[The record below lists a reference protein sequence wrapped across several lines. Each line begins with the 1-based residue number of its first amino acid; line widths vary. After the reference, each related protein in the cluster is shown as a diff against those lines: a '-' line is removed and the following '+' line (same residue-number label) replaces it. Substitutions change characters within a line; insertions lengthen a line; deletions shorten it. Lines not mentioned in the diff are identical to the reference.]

1 MTDQEIIAGRGE
13 NAEASGTLGLNFY
26 GLSSDGNVQTVFSSA
41 DMGQGSG
48 AVAWLAGDFV
58 GASIDFHQIAQL
70 WDNGGTLGLNIYAP
84 FIEKALFSFPD
95 LGQGSGAVA
104 WLAGNFFGGST
115 DAIAQLWDNGGN
127 LGLNVYQMAGGSLR
141 TVIASSDLGQGSG
154 AVAWLTGDFTGSG
167 HTEIAQ
173 LWDNG
178 GNLGLNVYGMAGGTV
193 QTLFESSDLG
203 QGSGAVAWLTGDFS
217 DVGTTE
223 IAQLWDDNG
232 TLALT
237 VYRYEQGTVVAPVG
251 NDLGQG
257 LGAVAW
263 LTGDFFDR
271 GSTQIVQLWDN
282 DGTLGAVV
290 YGVVN
295 GTAETLFGSSDL
307 GQGSGAVAWLTGHFS
322 SSDFLD
328 IAQLWDNDGTLSVLF
343 YADGNRNGNLGR
355 DPFHGGNLG
364 QGPGALAWLT
374 GDFTASGL
382 TAIAQPWAS

>member
-1 MTDQEIIAGRGE
+1 MTDQEIVAGRGE
-13 NAEASGTLGLNFY
+13 NAEASGTLGLNYY
-26 GLSSDGNVQTVFSSA
+26 GLSFDGKLQTVFSSA
-41 DMGQGSG
+41 DVGQGSG
-48 AVAWLAGDFV
+48 AVAWLTGNFAGAPIEEV
-58 GASIDFHQIAQL
+58 AQL
-70 WDNGGTLGLNIYAP
+70 WDNGGNLGLNLYLP
-84 FIEKALFSFPD
+84 VEKALASFPD

-115 DAIAQLWDNGGN
+115 DAIAQLWDNGG
-127 LGLNVYQMAGGSLR
+127 
-141 TVIASSDLGQGSG
+141 T
-154 AVAWLTGDFTGSG
+154 
-167 HTEIAQ
+167 
-173 LWDNG
+173 
-178 GNLGLNVYGMAGGTV
+178 LGLNVYGMAGGTV
-193 QTLFESSDLG
+193 QTVFESSDLG
-203 QGSGAVAWLTGDFS
+203 QGSGALAWLTGDFS

-237 VYRYEQGTVVAPVG
+237 VYRYEQGTVVAAVG

-257 LGAVAW
+257 FGAVAW
-263 LTGDFFDR
+263 LAGDFFHR
-271 GSTQIVQLWDN
+271 GSTQIAQLWDN

-322 SSDFLD
+322 NSDFLD

-343 YADGNRNGNLGR
+343 YAADSGSATLQL
-355 DPFHGGNLG
+355 DPFHGGSLG

>member
-1 MTDQEIIAGRGE
+1 MTDQEIVAGRGE

-26 GLSSDGNVQTVFSSA
+26 GLSSDGNVQTLFSSA
-41 DMGQGSG
+41 D
-48 AVAWLAGDFV
+48 V
-58 GASIDFHQIAQL
+58 
-70 WDNGGTLGLNIYAP
+70 
-84 FIEKALFSFPD
+84 
-95 LGQGSGAVA
+95 
-104 WLAGNFFGGST
+104 
-115 DAIAQLWDNGGN
+115 
-127 LGLNVYQMAGGSLR
+127 
-141 TVIASSDLGQGSG
+141 GQGSG

-167 HTEIAQ
+167 YTEIAQ

-178 GNLGLNVYGMAGGTV
+178 GTLGLNVYGMAGGTV
-193 QTLFESSDLG
+193 QTVFESSDLG
-203 QGSGAVAWLTGDFS
+203 QGSGALAWLTGDFS

-237 VYRYEQGTVVAPVG
+237 VYRYEQGTMVAVVS

-257 LGAVAW
+257 TGAVAW
-263 LTGDFFDR
+263 LTGDFFGR

-290 YGVVN
+290 YGCVN

-307 GQGSGAVAWLTGHFS
+307 GQGSGAVAWLTGNFTPS
-322 SSDFLD
+322 GNLE
-328 IAQLWDNDGTLSVLF
+328 IAQLWDNDGTLSVFF
-343 YADGNRNGNLGR
+343 YVAGNGNATLQL

-374 GDFTASGL
+374 GDFTGSGL
-382 TAIAQPWAS
+382 TEIAQPWES

>member
-1 MTDQEIIAGRGE
+1 M
-13 NAEASGTLGLNFY
+13 
-26 GLSSDGNVQTVFSSA
+26 
-41 DMGQGSG
+41 
-48 AVAWLAGDFV
+48 
-58 GASIDFHQIAQL
+58 
-70 WDNGGTLGLNIYAP
+70 
-84 FIEKALFSFPD
+84 
-95 LGQGSGAVA
+95 A
-104 WLAGNFFGGST
+104 WLAGNFFGGNT
-115 DAIAQLWDNGGN
+115 DAIAQLWDNGGK

-178 GNLGLNVYGMAGGTV
+178 GNLGLNIYGMAGGTV
-193 QTLFESSDLG
+193 QTVFASSDLG

-237 VYRYEQGTVVAPVG
+237 VYRYEHGTVVAAVG

-257 LGAVAW
+257 FGAVAW
-263 LTGDFFDR
+263 LAGDFFHR
-271 GSTQIVQLWDN
+271 GSTQIAQLWDN

-322 SSDFLD
+322 NSDFLE

-343 YADGNRNGNLGR
+343 YSVDPTATWGGTRSTAAAWVR
-355 DPFHGGNLG
+355 DRVPW
-364 QGPGALAWLT
+364 PG
-374 GDFTASGL
+374 
-382 TAIAQPWAS
+382 